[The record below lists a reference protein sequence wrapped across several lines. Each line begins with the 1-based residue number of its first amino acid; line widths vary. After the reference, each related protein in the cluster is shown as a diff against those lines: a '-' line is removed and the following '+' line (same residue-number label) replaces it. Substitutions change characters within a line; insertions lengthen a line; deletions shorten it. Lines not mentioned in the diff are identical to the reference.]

1 MYSNFRLFRLSMAMV
16 LIVLGLTSVASAQ
29 ITFINPVNADST
41 TNDHISGSRH
51 IAAVPDGS
59 GGYVAVGFYRD
70 NDAIAELKFVYD
82 LENATGGQS
91 VQSISEGSD
100 LVILGNLYRDEND
113 KVHAV
118 YMAAGTLKY
127 RNNIALA
134 TQLQSPGGIGSGT
147 VTDGLNASFAF
158 PSVAFHA
165 TGDGNT
171 DKSGVGGIIYRG
183 TGGIEVQKF
192 SLDASGFFSHDGS
205 PIDVTTDNTG
215 LRPHVGTSSSGD
227 LVITYMRNGNL
238 YMADDVQAAGF
249 NNEALIQA
257 DPAGGGEAAI
267 NNYAMA
273 VRADAS
279 LSVVYQEAVADNEDK
294 IYFERVNF
302 STRTDLSQLAID
314 AGSQDPSS
322 TTAAHLNPSIALDS
336 DGAFHV
342 AFSARNSAGTRHIY
356 YTNNVTPGSFLAHVE
371 VNPTDPIGNH
381 NLSAISVESGS
392 KAHVAFADNGSTIL
406 YARTNQDVTAPSGP
420 VLRVNDVTMTETD
433 NGETIE
439 VVLTIS
445 LDQAATGQ
453 VSVDVN
459 TADGTAVAGTDY
471 TAVDG
476 TITIPAGQTERK
488 LTPLLLT
495 FVPQPPSE
503 PDCALLKPFP
513 GQGDRPSQQ

>member
-257 DPAGGGEAAI
+257 
-267 NNYAMA
+267 
-273 VRADAS
+273 
-279 LSVVYQEAVADNEDK
+279 
-294 IYFERVNF
+294 
-302 STRTDLSQLAID
+302 
-314 AGSQDPSS
+314 
-322 TTAAHLNPSIALDS
+322 
-336 DGAFHV
+336 
-342 AFSARNSAGTRHIY
+342 
-356 YTNNVTPGSFLAHVE
+356 
-371 VNPTDPIGNH
+371 
-381 NLSAISVESGS
+381 
-392 KAHVAFADNGSTIL
+392 
-406 YARTNQDVTAPSGP
+406 
-420 VLRVNDVTMTETD
+420 
-433 NGETIE
+433 
-439 VVLTIS
+439 
-445 LDQAATGQ
+445 ATGQ

-488 LTPLLLT
+488 LIPLLLT